1 MTKLTFKLG
10 RLGRLGR
17 TLPYFCNKYSGKVA
31 GTVVGTHLALVGR
44 LGRLGR
50 PMGDSAPFLFAPKGW
65 DGWDGWDGKTYK
77 NTNCKKYAGTVG
89 TAGTVKPIKNINNVL
104 KNGTAG
110 TAGFLQTR
118 FFLIGFYVQLG
129 RLGRLGRYMC
139 RVPYFYFFIKI

>member
-50 PMGDSAPFLFAPKGW
+50 PMGDSALFLFAPKGW
-65 DGWDGWDGKTYK
+65 DGWDGWDGKNPK
-77 NTNCKKYAGTVG
+77 NTNNKNNVGTVG
-89 TAGTVKPIKNINNVL
+89 TVGTVKTFKNVIEFF

-110 TAGFLQTR
+110 TAAFLQTR

-139 RVPYFYFFIKI
+139 RVPPFIIFI